1 MNQLLIEIIAAVF
14 GIVGTLLLATNGRF
28 AGWGFIAF
36 LVSNTGWLMFSYTH
50 AHWFMF
56 AQQIGFTIS
65 SLLGAWIWIVR
76 PAINNYFDQVNDDLS
91 KQGPAHD
98 PLH

>member
-1 MNQLLIEIIAAVF
+1 MNQLLIEIIAASF

-36 LVSNTGWLMFSYTH
+36 LGSNAGWLIFSYTH

-56 AQQIGFTIS
+56 SQQVAFSIS
-65 SLLGAWIWIVR
+65 SLIGAWIWIAK
-76 PAINNYFDQVNDDLS
+76 PALDKHFDQVEKDLFG
-91 KQGPAHD
+91 K
-98 PLH
+98 

>member
-36 LVSNTGWLMFSYTH
+36 LVSNTGWLIFSYTH
-50 AHWFMF
+50 SHWAMF
-56 AQQIGFTIS
+56 AQQVGFTIS
-65 SLLGAWIWIVR
+65 SLLGAWIWIVK
-76 PAINNYFDQVNDDLS
+76 PALDKRFSQVMNDLFA
-91 KQGPAHD
+91 K
-98 PLH
+98 

>member
-28 AGWGFIAF
+28 AGYGFIAF
-36 LVSNTGWLMFSYTH
+36 LVSNAGWLSFSFAH

-56 AQQIGFTIS
+56 AQQVGFTIS
-65 SLLGAWIWIVR
+65 SLIGAWVWIVK
-76 PAINNYFDQVNDDLS
+76 PAIDYQFGQVGKDLFG
-91 KQGPAHD
+91 K
-98 PLH
+98 